1 MIYRCLKL
9 RGSNDLGTLL
19 HILFG
24 PLALVVVLAGCG
36 ISRQADL
43 QDAADPAPFDLNDAL
58 AECRH
63 AHPDQITQAIAR
75 AGCVIKATEQLRSVL
90 PFPDLLD
97 QENALRRSLA
107 EQVEGRKLSLIERN
121 RQITKFHSKILAE
134 EQSRLLANPSAEA
147 KGSVGA
153 TQWRL
158 SNSGGCASL
167 GGNTAN
173 CY

>member
-1 MIYRCLKL
+1 MRLFL
-9 RGSNDLGTLL
+9 VMLL
-19 HILFG
+19 C
-24 PLALVVVLAGCG
+24 ALLAGCG
-36 ISRQADL
+36 TSRQADQ
-43 QDAADPAPFDLNDAL
+43 QDAAEPAPFDLNDAL

-63 AHPDQITQAIAR
+63 AYPDQMTQAVAR

-97 QENALRRSLA
+97 QENALRKSLA
-107 EQVEGRKLSLIERN
+107 GQVEGRKLSLIERN
-121 RQITKFHSKILAE
+121 RQITKLHSKILAE
-134 EQSRLLANPSAEA
+134 EQSRLLANPSAAEA

-158 SNSGGCASL
+158 SNSDGCVSL
-167 GGNTAN
+167 AGNTAN

>member
-1 MIYRCLKL
+1 MR
-9 RGSNDLGTLL
+9 LL
-19 HILFG
+19 LV
-24 PLALVVVLAGCG
+24 PLLCALLAACG
-36 ISRQADL
+36 ISRQAD
-43 QDAADPAPFDLNDAL
+43 QQEAANPAPFDLNDAL

-63 AHPDQITQAIAR
+63 VYPDQITQAIAR
-75 AGCVIKATEQLRSVL
+75 AGCVIKATEQLRAVL

-97 QENALRRSLA
+97 QENALRKALA

-134 EQSRLLANPSAEA
+134 EQSRLLANPPSEA
-147 KGSVGA
+147 RGSVGA

-158 SNSGGCASL
+158 SNSDGCTSL
-167 GGNTAN
+167 GGSTAN